1 MFRLSLIFFF
11 LFCAFAHEAKAQ
23 FDAQFSQYWIAK
35 SYYNPAA
42 TGLTADINATAQF
55 RQQWIGVKNAPQS
68 FVFNGEMPAFFL
80 GKNHGVGLSLF
91 NESIGLYK
99 NMSIGLQY
107 SYGFRILG
115 GDLRIGIQPA
125 VISSK
130 FDGTQVEIPNSGAH
144 NPNDPNIPVTEV
156 NGITFDLSLGTYYQ
170 RKNLYIGFSYMHL
183 IKPTMQLGETN
194 ETHIPGTLYATA
206 GYTYLLPNS
215 LLKITPS
222 FLFKTDLTF
231 SQCDLNVTL
240 TYKDRIFGG
249 AGYRVNDAFN
259 LCFGLRFGKVKFG
272 YSYDIGISAISR
284 VSKGSHEVFATYTYK
299 LDLKSGFLL
308 QGKKRSVRF
317 M

>member
-1 MFRLSLIFFF
+1 MFRFNLIFFL
-11 LFCAFAHEAKAQ
+11 LFCAFAQVAKAQ
-23 FDAQFSQYWIAK
+23 FDAQFSQYWISK

-42 TGLTADINATAQF
+42 TGLTSDINVAAQF
-55 RQQWIGVKNAPQS
+55 RQQWVGVKNAPQS

-99 NMSIGLQY
+99 NLSIGLQY

-115 GDLRIGIQPA
+115 GNLRIGIQPS

-144 NPNDPNIPVTEV
+144 NPNDPSIPTTEV
-156 NGITFDLSLGTYYQ
+156 NGTAFDLSLGTYYQ
-170 RKNLYIGFSYMHL
+170 RENLYIGFSYMHL

-194 ETHIPGTLYATA
+194 ETYIPGTLYATA
-206 GYTYLLPNS
+206 GYTYLFPNS
-215 LLKITPS
+215 LLEITPS
-222 FLFKTDLTF
+222 FLFKSDMIF
-231 SQCDLNVTL
+231 SQCDFNVML
-240 TYKDRIFGG
+240 TYNDRIFGG
-249 AGYRVNDAFN
+249 AGYRLGDAFN

-272 YSYDIGISAISR
+272 YSYDIGTSAIGR
-284 VSKGSHEVFATYTYK
+284 ASKGSHEVFATYTYK

-308 QGKKRSVRF
+308 QGRKRSVRF